1 MKKTTLKDV
10 ITSGEWIITKVHQGY
25 NGRVRI
31 DAKRRHHKADEPDF
45 FSEWGTLK
53 YINRLRAEAD
63 KKPLEITHY

>member
-10 ITSGEWIITKVHQGY
+10 ITSGEWIITQVLQGS

-31 DAKRRHHKADEPDF
+31 NAKRRYHKADMPDF
-45 FSEWGTLK
+45 FSEWGTLR

-63 KKPLEITHY
+63 KAPLEITHY